1 MGVQD
6 SLVDNQDNQVPQLRP
21 YVEMDVVHQDN
32 QGAQIVD
39 SQGNLGVMM
48 DSQERQDNQGRLVDQ
63 VKKDLLHK
71 AL

>member
-6 SLVDNQDNQVPQLRP
+6 SLVDNQDNQVPQMRP

-39 SQGNLGVMM
+39 SQGNLGGMM
-48 DSQERQDNQGRLVDQ
+48 DSQEHQDNQGRLVDQ

>member
-6 SLVDNQDNQVPQLRP
+6 SLVDNQDNQVPQMRP

-48 DSQERQDNQGRLVDQ
+48 DSQEQLDNQERLVDQ

>member
-6 SLVDNQDNQVPQLRP
+6 SLVDNQDNQVPQMRP

-48 DSQERQDNQGRLVDQ
+48 DSQVQWDNQERLVDQ

>member
-6 SLVDNQDNQVPQLRP
+6 SLVDNQDNQAPQLRP

-32 QGAQIVD
+32 QGVQVVD

-48 DSQERQDNQGRLVDQ
+48 DSQVQWDDQDHLVDL
-63 VKKDLLHK
+63 VKRDLQHK

>member
-6 SLVDNQDNQVPQLRP
+6 SLADNQDNQVPQMCP

-48 DSQERQDNQGRLVDQ
+48 DSQEHQDNQGRLVDQ